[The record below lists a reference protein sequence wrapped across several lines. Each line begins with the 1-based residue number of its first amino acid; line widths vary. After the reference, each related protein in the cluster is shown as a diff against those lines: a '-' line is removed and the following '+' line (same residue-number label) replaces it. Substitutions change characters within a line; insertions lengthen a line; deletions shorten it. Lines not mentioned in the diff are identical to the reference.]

1 MRDKRPVD
9 ELSIEELERILAI
22 RKREERMH
30 KLKRME
36 RSGRIVAAEPA
47 PPAPTLPAT
56 FPFQNVSAAPP
67 PAAPPPHRVPGMMPA
82 GASPEFEDEGELS
95 IDPGQH
101 AEKKRFWRSFTNQ
114 TLFLVEA
121 VALVG
126 IVFVGYQMFVAT
138 NVLQEETANAQ
149 QLANEQR
156 LAGIPTLQPTPQI
169 TLSEIVLP
177 GGHVITETGEAL
189 FNFEEVPESL
199 RSLVA
204 TQILS
209 PIISRPLPT
218 SETALEITIPRLNVE
233 QTIVQGTDWEALKL
247 GIGQLTNGVSPGDAA
262 GNLVLSGHN
271 DIYSEIFRYLEELE
285 PGDLFYVRTQTQQ
298 HTYRVTEEHIVQPDD
313 VWVLQ
318 PRAGAVATLISC
330 YPYRVS
336 DRRYVIFAERIDGS
350 V

>member
-1 MRDKRPVD
+1 VN
-9 ELSIEELERILAI
+9 A
-22 RKREERMH
+22 
-30 KLKRME
+30 
-36 RSGRIVAAEPA
+36 
-47 PPAPTLPAT
+47 
-56 FPFQNVSAAPP
+56 
-67 PAAPPPHRVPGMMPA
+67 PAAPPPHRVPGMMS
-82 GASPEFEDEGELS
+82 ASPEFEEEGEPLLN
-95 IDPGQH
+95 PVQQ

-114 TLFLVEA
+114 ALFLVEA
-121 VALVG
+121 VALVA
-126 IVFVGYQMFVAT
+126 IVFVGYQMFIAT

-189 FNFEEVPESL
+189 FNYEEVPESL

-209 PIISRPLPT
+209 PIISRPAPT
-218 SETALEITIPRLNVE
+218 TETALEITIPRLNVE

-247 GIGQLTNGVSPGDAA
+247 GIGQLTNGVNPGDVQ

-298 HTYRVTEEHIVQPDD
+298 YTYRVTEEHIVQPDD